1 MPTERQSRH
10 YQKDS
15 PPAEQHP
22 GGDGQYGI
30 AEGAANGGGVERSG
44 LKAKLAANL
53 KWNRRR
59 TDDTEKKVRINARL
73 VYLCAQRPSPT
84 Q

>member
-15 PPAEQHP
+15 PPAEQHL
-22 GGDGQYGI
+22 GGDGHYGI
-30 AEGAANGGGVERSG
+30 ADGPANGGVERSGSSG

-59 TDDTEKKVRINARL
+59 TDDTEKKVRISKLRL
-73 VYLCAQRPSPT
+73 WLFT
-84 Q
+84 

>member
-15 PPAEQHP
+15 PPAEQYLA
-22 GGDGQYGI
+22 GDGQYGGV
-30 AEGAANGGGVERSG
+30 ADGAANGGGG

-59 TDDTEKKVRINARL
+59 TDDTEKKVRTCIYL
-73 VYLCAQRPSPT
+73 VLKF
-84 Q
+84 

>member
-15 PPAEQHP
+15 PPADQHLA
-22 GGDGQYGI
+22 GDGQYGM
-30 AEGAANGGGVERSG
+30 AEGAANGGGGGGVERSG

-59 TDDTEKKVRINARL
+59 TDDTEKKVRTKSTI
-73 VYLCAQRPSPT
+73 
-84 Q
+84 

>member
-22 GGDGQYGI
+22 QGDGQYGI
-30 AEGAANGGGVERSG
+30 GDVASNGGLERSGGSMG

-53 KWNRRR
+53 KWNRRK
-59 TDDTEKKVRINARL
+59 TDDMEKKVCSE
-73 VYLCAQRPSPT
+73 VYKVPVCLLKA
-84 Q
+84 

>member
-15 PPAEQHP
+15 PPAEQQLQ
-22 GGDGQYGI
+22 GDGYYD
-30 AEGAANGGGVERSG
+30 GAANGGVERSGSTG

-53 KWNRRR
+53 KWPNRRR
-59 TDDTEKKVRINARL
+59 TDDSEKKVRK
-73 VYLCAQRPSPT
+73 S
-84 Q
+84 

>member
-1 MPTERQSRH
+1 MPTERHSRH

-15 PPAEQHP
+15 PPADQHLA
-22 GGDGQYGI
+22 GDGQY
-30 AEGAANGGGVERSG
+30 ENAANGGGERSG

-59 TDDTEKKVRINARL
+59 TDDTEKKVRSKSA
-73 VYLCAQRPSPT
+73 
-84 Q
+84 